1 MCSRTICRGFILSFS
16 LPTWWC
22 LQAVIHRTYAFGIP
36 KNVKQ
41 TALILSSGDAFVYGP
56 AITQYYQSI
65 VEYWGVKNAG
75 IFTANGEKNKS
86 EEKRQEL
93 YAFGKALKKEN
104 AQ

>member
-1 MCSRTICRGFILSFS
+1 MQKTLYAVRPAAGSDPSHLCVRCSE
-16 LPTWWC
+16 
-22 LQAVIHRTYAFGIP
+22 
-36 KNVKQ
+36 KVKQ

-93 YAFGKALKKEN
+93 YAFGKT
-104 AQ
+104 

>member
-1 MCSRTICRGFILSFS
+1 M
-16 LPTWWC
+16 
-22 LQAVIHRTYAFGIP
+22 IHRTYAFGIP

-41 TALILSSGDAFVYGP
+41 TALILSSGDAFVHGP

-65 VEYWGVKNAG
+65 VEYWEVKNAG

-93 YAFGKALKKEN
+93 YAFGKNLKGEH
-104 AQ
+104 A